1 MARGGLDDTTTE
13 AKIIHIEYN
22 RLARGYGTLRLVKHH
37 SIPALG
43 GYFHR
48 AVLIRLAVTHLG
60 LAAQRQ
66 LGCFTADPE
75 NVTRVQPVGIEQGVL
90 SLNRDQHVSIQ
101 IFRRRKPGLFRI
113 IFQPPDA
120 EPLALTDGVIH
131 QPLMLAD
138 HVTVGCFDFARLCR
152 QILFQEVAEATF
164 TDKADAGTVFLVM
177 GDQSV
182 LFSQASNLGLFQ
194 LANGE
199 KCKLQFLFTDLMQ
212 EITLVLVRVQSLE
225 QYRMTVTLTTANIV
239 TGGDQIGT
247 QQLGILKKCLELDLA
262 VAEDIRVGSAP
273 GLVFF
278 QKVLEYIVPVLGRK
292 VGTVQRDAQFVTH
305 GLSIGHIFLGCT
317 VFGTVVLFPVFHE
330 QAFNLISLLQ
340 QQQSRYGRVDTA
352 GHADDHFG
360 LGVGRIHG
368 SDSFLNKVQRVTGTY

>member
-37 SIPALG
+37 PVTAFGSG
-43 GYFHR
+43 FYDT
-48 AVLIRLAVTHLG
+48 VLIRLAVTHLG

-113 IFQPPDA
+113 IFQPPDT

-152 QILFQEVAEATF
+152 QILFQEVAEATLA
-164 TDKADAGTVFLVM
+164 DKADTGTVFLVM

-194 LANGE
+194 LANRE
-199 KCKLQFLFTDLMQ
+199 KSQFKLFFANLM
-212 EITLVLVRVQSLE
+212 
-225 QYRMTVTLTTANIV
+225 
-239 TGGDQIGT
+239 
-247 QQLGILKKCLELDLA
+247 
-262 VAEDIRVGSAP
+262 
-273 GLVFF
+273 
-278 QKVLEYIVPVLGRK
+278 
-292 VGTVQRDAQFVTH
+292 
-305 GLSIGHIFLGCT
+305 
-317 VFGTVVLFPVFHE
+317 
-330 QAFNLISLLQ
+330 
-340 QQQSRYGRVDTA
+340 
-352 GHADDHFG
+352 
-360 LGVGRIHG
+360 
-368 SDSFLNKVQRVTGTY
+368 